1 MHLLG
6 DFGGIQRDLMA
17 HSNEMKKDSSSET
30 HCSKKCALTGAY
42 LLAPAEGLPA
52 SNLLTLGFVDR
63 FIGTYY

>member
-30 HCSKKCALTGAY
+30 HCSTIYGGTPCEYNMGGKGDDRLHLAS
-42 LLAPAEGLPA
+42 LLPVRPQ
-52 SNLLTLGFVDR
+52 
-63 FIGTYY
+63 Y